1 MAIQVGADQD
11 DLTQEGLIN
20 VWQTLQRGVTP
31 SADIIEARMR
41 DYVRYLGAQQGRNR
55 RGEPL
60 HYDEI
65 LPLEDFR
72 GLEASRG

>member
-11 DLTQEGLIN
+11 DLTQEGLLN
-20 VWQTLQRGVTP
+20 VWQSLCRGVTP
-31 SADIIEARMR
+31 SAEIIEARMR
-41 DYVRYLGAQQGRNR
+41 DFIRFLGAQQGRGRN
-55 RGEPL
+55 GEPL
-60 HYDEI
+60 AYDAI